1 MSSKWRRFEVMLP
14 LQFNDGSAV
23 PLEWI
28 GEAVT
33 EAADHFGGA
42 GFETQVV
49 KGQWHH
55 KGMVFHDNLVRIV
68 VDVPELAKNRQWMK
82 AFKSRWKE
90 RLKQLELWMVSYRV
104 EIE

>member
-1 MSSKWRRFEVMLP
+1 
-14 LQFNDGSAV
+14 
-23 PLEWI
+23 
-28 GEAVT
+28 
-33 EAADHFGGA
+33 
-42 GFETQVV
+42 
-49 KGQWHH
+49 
-55 KGMVFHDNLVRIV
+55 MVFHDNLVRIV